1 LLGAVMLHGSR
12 YSAARKDPATHL
24 SVGRTAI
31 SGAGSTAVLRTVRN
45 PALDPPLV
53 EALVDLWT
61 EVSNAGGAVGF
72 LPPVARDEVR
82 AVADSAFERVTRGID
97 DLAVTWHDGE
107 PVGLGFLCANEWP
120 LYRHWALIRRLQ
132 RHPERRGLG
141 IGSALLTELEAAAHD
156 RSYERLVLT
165 VRGGTGREGFY
176 LAHGFSI
183 EARLPRRIRIADD
196 DVREELVM
204 SKDLSGAPAP
214 AFTLPLHVQRLDPE
228 LPLPAYA
235 HAGDAG
241 LDLHAREH
249 VELAPGERAVV
260 PTGVAVAIPEGC
272 VGLVHPRSGLA
283 ARHGLGL
290 VNAPGTIDAGYRGEI
305 KVVVVNHDPAA
316 TIHLRRGDRI
326 AQLVVQRVEVMQIVE
341 VDALPGTSRGDGGF
355 GSSGR

>member
-1 LLGAVMLHGSR
+1 
-12 YSAARKDPATHL
+12 
-24 SVGRTAI
+24 
-31 SGAGSTAVLRTVRN
+31 VLRTVRN
-45 PALDPPLV
+45 PELDA
-53 EALVDLWT
+53 ALVDALVELWT
-61 EVSNAGGAVGF
+61 TVSNAGGAVGF
-72 LPPVARDEVR
+72 LPPVTDADVR
-82 AVADSAFERVTRGID
+82 PVAERSFERVAAGHD
-97 DLAVTWHDGE
+97 DLAVTWHGEE
-107 PVGLGFLCANEWP
+107 PVGLGFLSANEWP
-120 LYRHWALIRRLQ
+120 LYGHWALIRRLQ

-141 IGSALLTELEAAAHD
+141 IGSALLAELEAAARD
-156 RSYERLVLT
+156 RGYERLVLT

-176 LAHGFSI
+176 LAHGFGI
-183 EARLPRRIRIADD
+183 EARLPRRIRLAPE

-204 SKDLSGAPAP
+204 SKVLSGPDEP
-214 AFTLPLHVQRLDPE
+214 AFSLPLHVQRLDPD

-241 LDLHAREH
+241 LDLHAREY

-260 PTGVAVAIPEGC
+260 PTGVAVAIPVGC

-305 KVVVVNHDPAA
+305 KVVVVNHDPAG

-326 AQLVVQRVEVMQIVE
+326 AQLVVQRVETMQIVE
-341 VDALPGTSRGDGGF
+341 VDALPGTTRGDGGF